1 MYFCAAIKNKTTAAE
16 LAMFLFIFIFIFF
29 FVASKAEKYG
39 INTGAKMESPCEKWW
54 ENWGGSWVAGKLGN
68 WETVRSITEQQSAPG
83 TSAKVQ

>member
-1 MYFCAAIKNKTTAAE
+1 
-16 LAMFLFIFIFIFF
+16 
-29 FVASKAEKYG
+29 
-39 INTGAKMESPCEKWW
+39 MESPCEKWW